1 LLKCIT
7 QSSNTGG
14 SPIATLSW
22 DEAVA
27 IEQRAHAL
35 DQEREQ
41 RLLEKKRQRGLPS
54 ESEMLTMTRKE
65 QEARIWAFMCVNHS
79 LRKELEAELRI
90 RRNHKPSESDFE
102 DDDEDDEDE
111 DPATWFEDDQDDGI
125 KGQDIVQP
133 DEEDWTD
140 IIRVDVNPTHTYSAF
155 YEPPE
160 TE

>member
-1 LLKCIT
+1 
-7 QSSNTGG
+7 
-14 SPIATLSW
+14 
-22 DEAVA
+22 
-27 IEQRAHAL
+27 
-35 DQEREQ
+35 
-41 RLLEKKRQRGLPS
+41 
-54 ESEMLTMTRKE
+54 
-65 QEARIWAFMCVNHS
+65 MCVNHS